1 MRLLRRHRS
10 FLVFS
15 ALLLFGGVMVIHQI
29 AANQSAHVELREA
42 FILLQ
47 GKGYKTEAQRLFQ
60 RLLSELEH
68 LPDKNLMEDFQRTRA
83 LVDPA
88 TPQPE
93 NLVWKYH
100 WTVSNEL
107 EKRSESTL
115 ARALRIAGEP

>member
-1 MRLLRRHRS
+1 MVLRQ
-10 FLVFS
+10 
-15 ALLLFGGVMVIHQI
+15 M

-42 FILLQ
+42 FILLNA
-47 GKGYKTEAQRLFQ
+47 KGYKNEAQHLFQ
-60 RLLSELEH
+60 KLLAELEQ
-68 LPDKNLMEDFQRTRA
+68 LPNSVVMQDYQRTLT

-88 TPQPE
+88 TSQPE

-115 ARALRIAGEP
+115 TKALKLAHEP